1 MAETFANLV
10 ARVSADNTELESGMR
25 QSEQIVKGSA
35 DNMAGSLTTVTS
47 AAAITTGGVTT
58 MSRSFA
64 IMGAAGTL
72 AGSQLGGMASGVA
85 ALGGSVAALGIVIN
99 PIVLAIAALGVVA
112 YRLIDP
118 FGEVKNAVDEVSAGL
133 TSQIAKTQDAGMAFG
148 VATGQLSEYA
158 AEWLKAT
165 RSMEGATQ
173 GEWTEFNKQFGEEQA
188 FKERTAG
195 VLADQAAIAEMVA
208 RQAIDTAAIEA
219 SEKQRAATMQNLQD
233 QLAISQG
240 TDPLTLGNMP
250 MAERLLL
257 LRIRETNEMKAQ
269 AEIEK
274 SLVKSQEDRIRALG
288 QQLQI
293 TAGLAKATD
302 FIDDSYE
309 RQLAEAMAAING
321 GVAMPDRTTTSSG
334 FSIGSRPSEQFR
346 FGGARAG
353 GEAIG
358 QQTEQAKQT
367 VILKTIEEKVTVAI
381 EVLKKLPPDVLKT
394 AGINLGTLGYGGG
407 LSNG

>member
-25 QSEQIVKGSA
+25 QSEQIVKASA
-35 DNMAGSLTTVTS
+35 DNMAGSLATVTS
-47 AAAITTGGVTT
+47 AAFVTTGGVTT
-58 MSRSFA
+58 MSNAFV

-72 AGSQLGGMASGVA
+72 AGSQLGGMASRVAGVA
-85 ALGGSVAALGIVIN
+85 AAMASLGIAMGPVTI
-99 PIVLAIAALGVVA
+99 ALGVIAAVGA
-112 YRLIDP
+112 GIWSTMKSDIEKLNPAIEDLGKKLESLRDDLAVLRNPSVGPVVEEEAMRRQARELATDDEGFLRSKDYFEILDQLRERKALEADIASKQADQLAIDKTAA
-118 FGEVKNAVDEVSAGL
+118 EL
-133 TSQIAKTQDAGMAFG
+133 KTQ
-148 VATGQLSEYA
+148 E
-158 AEWLKAT
+158 
-165 RSMEGATQ
+165 
-173 GEWTEFNKQFGEEQA
+173 
-188 FKERTAG
+188 TAH
-195 VLADQAAIAEMVA
+195 
-208 RQAIDTAAIEA
+208 
-219 SEKQRAATMQNLQD
+219 AATIQNLLD

-240 TDPLTLGNMP
+240 FDPLTLGNMSLD
-250 MAERLLL
+250 ERLLL
-257 LRIRETNEMKAQ
+257 LKIRQTDEMKAQ
-269 AEIEK
+269 AALDKTAEE
-274 SLVKSQEDRIRALG
+274 SAEARVKALG

-293 TAGLAKATD
+293 AAGLAKATD

-321 GVAMPDRTTTSSG
+321 GVAMPDRTTTTSG

-407 LSNG
+407 F

>member
-25 QSEQIVKGSA
+25 QSEQIVKASA
-35 DNMAGSLTTVTS
+35 DNMAGSLATVTS
-47 AAAITTGGVTT
+47 AAFVTTGGVTT
-58 MSRSFA
+58 MSNAFA

-72 AGSQLGGMASGVA
+72 AGSQLGGMASRVAGVA
-85 ALGGSVAALGIVIN
+85 AAMASLGIAMGPVTI
-99 PIVLAIAALGVVA
+99 ALGVIAAVGA
-112 YRLIDP
+112 GIWSTMKSDIEKLNPAIEDLGKKLESLRDDLAVLRNPSVGPVVEEEAMRRQARELATDDEGFLRSKDYFEILDQLRERKALEADIASKQADQLAIDKTAA
-118 FGEVKNAVDEVSAGL
+118 EL
-133 TSQIAKTQDAGMAFG
+133 KTQ
-148 VATGQLSEYA
+148 E
-158 AEWLKAT
+158 
-165 RSMEGATQ
+165 
-173 GEWTEFNKQFGEEQA
+173 
-188 FKERTAG
+188 TAH
-195 VLADQAAIAEMVA
+195 
-208 RQAIDTAAIEA
+208 
-219 SEKQRAATMQNLQD
+219 AATIQNLLD

-240 TDPLTLGNMP
+240 FDPLTLGNMSLD
-250 MAERLLL
+250 ERLLL
-257 LRIRETNEMKAQ
+257 LKIRQTDEMKAQ
-269 AEIEK
+269 AALDKTAEE
-274 SLVKSQEDRIRALG
+274 SAEARVKALG

-293 TAGLAKATD
+293 AAGLAKATD

-321 GVAMPDRTTTSSG
+321 GVAMPDRTTTTSG

-367 VILKTIEEKVTVAI
+367 VILKTIEEKVTAAI

-407 LSNG
+407 F